1 MDIIHGKTVFD
12 VYDEFLFF
20 LIKKLAD
27 DNIIRQ
33 NKDIIIILKIIKINY
48 TL

>member
-1 MDIIHGKTVFD
+1 MDIIHGKTVLE
-12 VYDEFLFF
+12 VYVEFLFF

-27 DNIIRQ
+27 DSNTRQ
-33 NKDIIIILKIIKINY
+33 NKDIIIILNIIKINY